1 MIKDVISTANE
12 KMNKTIAVLKKELAS
27 MKAGRANPSMLD
39 RIEAEYYGT
48 MTPLSQLANVSA
60 PEPRVLMIQ
69 PYDKTSIK
77 AIEKAIQMSD
87 LGINPSNDGIVIRL
101 IVPELTEETR
111 KNLVKNVKKEGEE
124 AKVAIRSIRRDC
136 NDKIKNIKK
145 EHELPE
151 DDIKR
156 AEEDIQKK
164 TDAHIKEIDSILDAK
179 EKEVMSV

>member
-77 AIEKAIQMSD
+77 AIEKAIQTSD

-136 NDKIKNIKK
+136 NDKIKNMKK

-151 DDIKR
+151 DDVKR

-164 TDAHIKEIDSILDAK
+164 TDAHIKEIDNILDAK